1 MMRLFYDADVNLVAV
16 KVTDVPVTLFNDA
29 VKMKAS
35 LVTVRDPI

>member
-1 MMRLFYDADVNLVAV
+1 MRLFYYADVSIAAL